1 MGEVLVYYLYIY
13 DCRRARQANARRVS
27 FTKHL
32 YGFDYSWKTRAG
44 VKQGRRRGL
53 LDECSGAKAV
63 TDSAILVPEEHR
75 SVFDALFRTYQDILE
90 TRIYEVLTE
99 LQ

>member
-1 MGEVLVYYLYIY
+1 MVYYLYIY
-13 DCRRARQANARRVS
+13 DCRHARQANARRVS
-27 FTKHL
+27 FTKDL
-32 YGFDYSWKTRAG
+32 YGFDYSWRTRTG

-53 LDECSGAKAV
+53 LDECVGAKAV

-75 SVFDALFRTYQDILE
+75 LVFDALFRTYQDILE

-99 LQ
+99 IR